1 MIRVVFNQKGGV
13 GKSTIVCN
21 LAAIAAS
28 QGQRTLIVDLDAQ
41 GNSSR
46 YVLGPAA
53 TEVPIGIADFF
64 EETLSYR
71 LRARNPAEYVTPTP
85 FENLAVITADGRLA
99 DLQTKLETKLKIFK
113 LGEMLATLRKEY
125 SHVFI
130 DTPPALNFYTLSALI
145 AAERQVSIAEGT
157 ECGICAD
164 PRRDATVLCVV
175 EEPRDLVA
183 VERTNEF
190 HGRYHVLQGAIS
202 PIEGVGPDQLRVQEL
217 LARLG
222 DGQVTEVI
230 LCTNPNIEGEATAM
244 YLSRLIT
251 PLGLDVT
258 RIARGL
264 PMGGDLEY
272 ADELTLGQALEGRRA
287 L

>member
-53 TEVPIGIADFF
+53 TEVPLGIADFF

-125 SHVFI
+125 SQVFI

-145 AAERQVSIAEGT
+145 AAERCLIPFDCDDFSRQALYRLLENVDEIRADHNKKLKIEG
-157 ECGICAD
+157 IVVNQFNARSNL
-164 PRRDATVLCVV
+164 PRRVV
-175 EEPRDLVA
+175 EELIAEKLP
-183 VERTNEF
+183 
-190 HGRYHVLQGAIS
+190 VLPQYIS
-202 PIEGVGPDQLRVQEL
+202 STVKIKESHEAAKPLIYLEPGHKVTQEYNALYEL
-217 LARLG
+217 LDKKKR
-222 DGQVTEVI
+222 
-230 LCTNPNIEGEATAM
+230 
-244 YLSRLIT
+244 
-251 PLGLDVT
+251 
-258 RIARGL
+258 
-264 PMGGDLEY
+264 
-272 ADELTLGQALEGRRA
+272 
-287 L
+287 